1 LGAVAESKS
10 SRDVESLV
18 AGTSSVVER
27 EYAAGILIEL
37 PSAFTDDLKEEGDE
51 RIRLKLVLAQQPQ
64 AYRKSVLKSSLRD

>member
-1 LGAVAESKS
+1 LGAAAESKS

-37 PSAFTDDLKEEGDE
+37 PSAFADDFQQKKATKE
-51 RIRLKLVLAQQPQ
+51 L
-64 AYRKSVLKSSLRD
+64 